1 MIRKRLYKLI
11 ALLVLLVMVASNV
24 VSASTISR
32 QVSKNS
38 KLLSTQDDTN
48 KDNSNGEDQK
58 KESDEKK
65 ESNEKK
71 EDSQQE
77 EKTTKDDTEQE
88 NKQDDKA
95 AQNDTNEQKENN
107 DSNESTESDTQNVQ
121 IVQSDIGFTLDSNSV
136 VLMEA
141 STGAI
146 LYSKD
151 MDKQVEPASITK
163 IMTMLLI
170 FDAIDSGKIKLE
182 DSVSVSEH
190 AASMG
195 GSQVYLEPYETQ
207 TVNDMIKCI
216 SIASANDACVAMA
229 EYVAGSEEEFVN
241 RMNQKAQ
248 ELGMKNTHFVNS
260 CGLDVADHYSSAL
273 DVALMSRELITK
285 HPEISNYSTVWMD
298 TITHTTKKG
307 TSEFGLTNTNK
318 LVRSYKGITGLKT
331 GSTGKAKYCLS
342 ASANRNGM
350 DMIAVVM
357 GNPNPLQRFVEAAKL
372 LDYGFANCSLFID
385 DHKELAIEPVKVKK
399 GLEETV
405 EGKPN
410 GEFHYLCL
418 TNTNPDEIKKE
429 VTMVEEI
436 TAPIEEG
443 SKLGEI
449 VYTYNGKKIGSVDIV
464 AVKQVKEAKFK
475 DYLGK
480 VIQKFFLSDKK

>member
-11 ALLVLLVMVASNV
+11 ALLVLLVMVASSV

-32 QVSKNS
+32 QVLKGS

-48 KDNSNGEDQK
+48 KDKTNDGVNEQ
-58 KESDEKK
+58 KK

-71 EDSQQE
+71 EDSKQE
-77 EKTTKDDTEQE
+77 EKTTNEDSQQE
-88 NKQDDKA
+88 DKKEDKQEEKA
-95 AQNDTNEQKENN
+95 MQIDTNEQKENS
-107 DSNESTESDTQNVQ
+107 DTNESTESDTQNVQ
-121 IVQSDIGFTLDSNSV
+121 VVQSDIGFTLDSNSV

-170 FDAIDSGKIKLE
+170 FEAIDSGKIKLE

-207 TVNDMIKCI
+207 TVNDLIKCI

-229 EYVAGSEEEFVN
+229 EYIAGSEEEFVN

-385 DHKELAIEPVKVKK
+385 DHKELVIEPVKVKK
-399 GLEETV
+399 GLEETI

-418 TNTNPDEIKKE
+418 TNTNPDEIKRE

>member
-32 QVSKNS
+32 QVSRNS

-48 KDNSNGEDQK
+48 TDDSNEDKQEQK
-58 KESDEKK
+58 N
-65 ESNEKK
+65 ESNEQKNESNEQK
-71 EDSQQE
+71 DDSQQE
-77 EKTTKDDTEQE
+77 EKTTNDDTEQE
-88 NKQDDKA
+88 KDNKQEEKV
-95 AQNDTNEQKENN
+95 
-107 DSNESTESDTQNVQ
+107 TESDTQNVQ
-121 IVQSDIGFTLDSNSV
+121 TVQDVGFTLDSNSV

-146 LYSKD
+146 LYAKD

-163 IMTMLLI
+163 IMTLLLI
-170 FDAIDSGKIKLE
+170 FDAIDAGKIKLE

-229 EYVAGSEEEFVN
+229 EFIAGSEEEFVN

-248 ELGMKNTHFVNS
+248 ELGMKNTNFVNS
-260 CGLDVADHYSSAL
+260 CGLDVANHYSSAL

-285 HPEISNYSTVWMD
+285 HPEISTYSTVWMD

-318 LVRSYKGITGLKT
+318 LVRTYKGITGLKT

-385 DHKELAIEPVKVKK
+385 DHKELAIEPIRVKR

-418 TNTNPDEIKKE
+418 TNTNPDDIKKE
-429 VTMVEEI
+429 VTVVEEI

-475 DYLGK
+475 DYFGR

>member
-32 QVSKNS
+32 QVSRNS

-48 KDNSNGEDQK
+48 TDD
-58 KESDEKK
+58 
-65 ESNEKK
+65 SNEDKQEQK
-71 EDSQQE
+71 NDSNEQKDDSQQE
-77 EKTTKDDTEQE
+77 EKTTNNDTEQE
-88 NKQDDKA
+88 KDNKQEEKV
-95 AQNDTNEQKENN
+95 
-107 DSNESTESDTQNVQ
+107 TESDTQNVQ
-121 IVQSDIGFTLDSNSV
+121 TVQDVGFTLDSNSV

-146 LYSKD
+146 LYAKD

-163 IMTMLLI
+163 IMTLLLI
-170 FDAIDSGKIKLE
+170 FDAIDAGKIKLE

-229 EYVAGSEEEFVN
+229 EFIAGSEEEFVN

-248 ELGMKNTHFVNS
+248 ELGMKNTNFVNS
-260 CGLDVADHYSSAL
+260 CGLDVANHYSSAL

-285 HPEISNYSTVWMD
+285 HPEISTYSTVWMD

-318 LVRSYKGITGLKT
+318 LVRTYKGITGLKT

-385 DHKELAIEPVKVKK
+385 DHKELAIEPIRVKR

-418 TNTNPDEIKKE
+418 TNTNPDDIKKE
-429 VTMVEEI
+429 VTVVEEI

-475 DYLGK
+475 DYFGR

>member
-11 ALLVLLVMVASNV
+11 ALLVLLVMVTSNV

-32 QVSKNS
+32 QVSNNG
-38 KLLSTQDDTN
+38 KLLSTQDNTN
-48 KDNSNGEDQK
+48 TDDSNDDKQE
-58 KESDEKK
+58 EKN
-65 ESNEKK
+65 ESNEQK
-71 EDSQQE
+71 EDSEKE
-77 EKTTKDDTEQE
+77 ETTTNNDTEQE
-88 NKQDDKA
+88 QDNKQEEKV
-95 AQNDTNEQKENN
+95 
-107 DSNESTESDTQNVQ
+107 TESDTQNVQ
-121 IVQSDIGFTLDSNSV
+121 AVQDVGFTLDSNSV

-163 IMTMLLI
+163 IMTLLLI
-170 FDAIDSGKIKLE
+170 FDAIDAGKIKLE

-229 EYVAGSEEEFVN
+229 EFVAGSEEEFVK

-248 ELGMKNTHFVNS
+248 ELGMKNTNFVNS
-260 CGLDVADHYSSAL
+260 CGLDVANHYSSAL

-285 HPEISNYSTVWMD
+285 HPEISTYSTVWMD

-318 LVRSYKGITGLKT
+318 LVRTYKGITGLKT

-385 DHKELAIEPVKVKK
+385 DHKELAIEPIRVKR

-429 VTMVEEI
+429 VTVVEEI
-436 TAPIEEG
+436 SAPIEEG

-475 DYLGK
+475 DYFGR
-480 VIQKFFLSDKK
+480 VIRKFFLSDKK

>member
-1 MIRKRLYKLI
+1 MFRKRLYKLT
-11 ALLVLLVMVASNV
+11 ALLVLLVMVTANV

-32 QVSKNS
+32 QVFKNN
-38 KLLSTQDDTN
+38 KLLGTQDNSTE
-48 KDNSNGEDQK
+48 DNSNDDMEEQK
-58 KESDEKK
+58 
-65 ESNEKK
+65 
-71 EDSQQE
+71 DSKQE
-77 EKTTKDDTEQE
+77 EKTT
-88 NKQDDKA
+88 N
-95 AQNDTNEQKENN
+95 NDTNENT
-107 DSNESTESDTQNVQ
+107 TESDIQNTQT
-121 IVQSDIGFTLDSNSV
+121 IQSDVGFTLDSNSV

-146 LYSKD
+146 LYYKD

-163 IMTMLLI
+163 IMTLLLI
-170 FDAIDSGKIKLE
+170 FDALDSGKIKLE

-207 TVNDMIKCI
+207 TVNDLIKCI

-229 EYVAGSEEEFVN
+229 EYIAGSEEEFVN
-241 RMNQKAQ
+241 RMNQRAR
-248 ELGMKNTHFVNS
+248 ELGMKNTNFVNS
-260 CGLDVADHYSSAL
+260 CGLDVANHYSSAL

-285 HPEISNYSTVWMD
+285 YPEISTYSTVWMD

-318 LVRSYKGITGLKT
+318 LVRTYKGITGLKT

-342 ASANRNGM
+342 ATANRNGM

-385 DHKELAIEPVKVKK
+385 DHKELAIAPVIVKK

-429 VTMVEEI
+429 VTMVEEV

-449 VYTYNGKKIGSVDIV
+449 IYTYNGKKIGSVDIV

-475 DYLGK
+475 DYFEK

>member
-1 MIRKRLYKLI
+1 MFRKRLYKLT
-11 ALLVLLVMVASNV
+11 ALLVLLVMVTANV

-32 QVSKNS
+32 QVLKNN
-38 KLLSTQDDTN
+38 KLLGTQDNSTE
-48 KDNSNGEDQK
+48 DNSNDDMEEQK
-58 KESDEKK
+58 
-65 ESNEKK
+65 
-71 EDSQQE
+71 DSKQE
-77 EKTTKDDTEQE
+77 EKTT
-88 NKQDDKA
+88 N
-95 AQNDTNEQKENN
+95 NDTNENT
-107 DSNESTESDTQNVQ
+107 TESDIQNTQT
-121 IVQSDIGFTLDSNSV
+121 IQSDVGFTLDSNSV

-146 LYSKD
+146 LYYKD

-163 IMTMLLI
+163 IMTLLLI
-170 FDAIDSGKIKLE
+170 FDALDSGKIKLE

-207 TVNDMIKCI
+207 TVNDLIKCI

-229 EYVAGSEEEFVN
+229 EYIAGSEEEFVN
-241 RMNQKAQ
+241 RMNQRAR
-248 ELGMKNTHFVNS
+248 ELGMKNTNFVNS
-260 CGLDVADHYSSAL
+260 CGLDVANHYSSAL

-285 HPEISNYSTVWMD
+285 YPEISTYSTVWMD

-318 LVRSYKGITGLKT
+318 LVRTYKGITGLKT

-342 ASANRNGM
+342 ATANRNGM

-385 DHKELAIEPVKVKK
+385 DHKELAIAPVIVKK

-429 VTMVEEI
+429 VTMVEEV

-449 VYTYNGKKIGSVDIV
+449 IYTYNGKKIGSVDIV

-475 DYLGK
+475 DYFEK

>member
-11 ALLVLLVMVASNV
+11 ALLVLLVMVASSV

-32 QVSKNS
+32 QVSKGS

-48 KDNSNGEDQK
+48 KDKTNDGVNEQ
-58 KESDEKK
+58 KK

-71 EDSQQE
+71 EDSKQE
-77 EKTTKDDTEQE
+77 EKTTNEDSQQE
-88 NKQDDKA
+88 DKKEDKQEEKA
-95 AQNDTNEQKENN
+95 TQIDTNEQKENS
-107 DSNESTESDTQNVQ
+107 DTNESTESDTQNVQ
-121 IVQSDIGFTLDSNSV
+121 VVQSDIGFTLDSNSV

-170 FDAIDSGKIKLE
+170 FEAIDSGKIKLE

-207 TVNDMIKCI
+207 TVDDLIKCI

-229 EYVAGSEEEFVN
+229 EYIAGSEEEFVN

-385 DHKELAIEPVKVKK
+385 DHKELVIEPVKVKK
-399 GLEETV
+399 GLEETI

-418 TNTNPDEIKKE
+418 TNTNPDEIKRE

>member
-11 ALLVLLVMVASNV
+11 ALLVLLVMVASSV

-32 QVSKNS
+32 QVLKGS

-48 KDNSNGEDQK
+48 KDKTNDGVNEQ
-58 KESDEKK
+58 KK

-71 EDSQQE
+71 EDSKQE
-77 EKTTKDDTEQE
+77 EKTTNEDSQQE
-88 NKQDDKA
+88 DKKEDKQEEKA
-95 AQNDTNEQKENN
+95 MQIDTNEQKENS
-107 DSNESTESDTQNVQ
+107 DTNESTESDTQNVQ
-121 IVQSDIGFTLDSNSV
+121 VVQSDIGFTLDSNSV

-170 FDAIDSGKIKLE
+170 FEAIDSGKIKLE

-207 TVNDMIKCI
+207 TVNDLIKCI

-229 EYVAGSEEEFVN
+229 EYIAGSEEEFVN

-399 GLEETV
+399 GLEETI

>member
-32 QVSKNS
+32 QVSRNS

-48 KDNSNGEDQK
+48 TDDSNEDKQEQK
-58 KESDEKK
+58 N
-65 ESNEKK
+65 ESNEQKNESNEQK
-71 EDSQQE
+71 DDSQQE
-77 EKTTKDDTEQE
+77 EKTTNDDTEQE
-88 NKQDDKA
+88 KDNKQEEKV
-95 AQNDTNEQKENN
+95 
-107 DSNESTESDTQNVQ
+107 TESDTQNVQ
-121 IVQSDIGFTLDSNSV
+121 TVQDVGFTLDSNSV

-146 LYSKD
+146 LYAKD

-163 IMTMLLI
+163 IMTLLLI
-170 FDAIDSGKIKLE
+170 FDAIDAGKIKLE

-229 EYVAGSEEEFVN
+229 EFIAGSEEEFVN

-248 ELGMKNTHFVNS
+248 ELGMKNTNFVNS
-260 CGLDVADHYSSAL
+260 CGLDVANHYSSAL

-285 HPEISNYSTVWMD
+285 HPEISTYSTVWMD

-318 LVRSYKGITGLKT
+318 LVRTYKGITGLKT

-385 DHKELAIEPVKVKK
+385 DHKELAIEPIRVKR

-418 TNTNPDEIKKE
+418 TNTNPDDIKKE
-429 VTMVEEI
+429 VTVVEEI

-475 DYLGK
+475 DYFGR
-480 VIQKFFLSDKK
+480 VIRKFFLSDKK